1 MNPSEESC
9 QKWDWGVNLNLLFY
23 PKRGEFLRVFL
34 IGSFKLFSLMWSD
47 FSRCRCCLLPF
58 EIWSR
63 IFFCFLEL
71 RIAVGSVL
79 FENESLWYSGAP
91 ASGRSWAG
99 RGFPISDSN
108 LSRHFLDFRLFIVSS
123 STYNQN
129 ILWSSP
135 TSSIVFFFVL
145 IIRIPYT
152 ARIVAHWLSLSHSHG
167 TAHSLFLIHSV
178 PNWKTWT

>member
-1 MNPSEESC
+1 MFQLTINKLRIRLLLGPREEDEPEWGKLPKVGLGSEFEFAVLSEERRIPASFSNRFI
-9 QKWDWGVNLNLLFY
+9 QVILINVVGFQSVSVLPSSVWD
-23 PKRGEFLRVFL
+23 L
-34 IGSFKLFSLMWSD
+34 IAY
-47 FSRCRCCLLPF
+47 
-58 EIWSR
+58 
-63 IFFCFLEL
+63 FFCFLEL

-99 RGFPISDSN
+99 RRFPISDSN

-135 TSSIVFFFVL
+135 TSSIVFFFCFN
-145 IIRIPYT
+145 YSY
-152 ARIVAHWLSLSHSHG
+152 SLYC
-167 TAHSLFLIHSV
+167 
-178 PNWKTWT
+178 